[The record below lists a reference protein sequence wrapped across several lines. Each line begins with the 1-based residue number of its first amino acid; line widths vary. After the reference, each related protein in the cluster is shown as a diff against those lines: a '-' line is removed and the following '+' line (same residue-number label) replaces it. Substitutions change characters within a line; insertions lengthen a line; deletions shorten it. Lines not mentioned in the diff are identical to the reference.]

1 MTQPTMKSL
10 QAAWDRVLSTQS
22 VAQSQIVD
30 LYDRPW
36 ELLQAAEQVRLMDL
50 ALGNYVRLLAQA
62 ASILPEDAPTL
73 DGLEAMLRWQSGV
86 KQPEFTAVSDHF
98 GE

>member
-36 ELLQAAEQVRLMDL
+36 ELIQAAEQVRLMDL

-62 ASILPEDAPTL
+62 CNILPEDAPTL
-73 DGLEAMLRWQSGV
+73 DGLEASLRWRSGARS
-86 KQPEFTAVSDHF
+86 EFAAVEDHF

>member
-1 MTQPTMKSL
+1 MTMPTVKQL
-10 QAAWDRVLSTQS
+10 QSAWDRVLSTQS

-30 LYDRPW
+30 LYERPW
-36 ELLQAAEQVRLMDL
+36 ELLQAADQVRLMDL